1 MNRSAEWRMLM
12 LALALIAGSTAR
24 AQNNAD
30 VDLLKP
36 DGPVTLTADSAEW
49 VQGGA
54 MEYEGNVSL
63 QSGALTLRGDRMT
76 VTQSADGQFEAQIT
90 GAPAHLKHLG
100 VADSPKSITAQPVDA
115 EAKRMDYSSR
125 EGIIRLRDSA
135 RLLRNGDEVAGGLI
149 EYVVAERR
157 IKAAGGQN
165 GQVRIVI
172 QPPPK
177 NGGKTPAPAAAP
189 ATTQPAPTPAAATV
203 EPTR

>member
-1 MNRSAEWRMLM
+1 MNRSAEWRVVM
-12 LALALIAGSTAR
+12 LALALIASSPAR
-24 AQNNAD
+24 AQDNAD
-30 VDLLKP
+30 VELLRP
-36 DGPVTLTADSAEW
+36 DGPVTLTADRAEW

-76 VTQSADGQFEAQIT
+76 VTQSSDGQFEAQIT

-100 VADSPKSITAQPVDA
+100 APDSQKSIAAQPVDA
-115 EAKRMDYSSR
+115 EARRMDYSSR

-135 RLLRNGDEVAGGLI
+135 RLLRSGDEVAGGLI

-177 NGGKTPAPAAAP
+177 NGAKTPVAPQSAPAAATAEP
-189 ATTQPAPTPAAATV
+189 AQ
-203 EPTR
+203 